1 MSDAHRHVGL
11 HSLRASARLVS
22 RSLQNGMRD
31 DERARHIAGDAQRL
45 VHGDR
50 IDARKSLTQRLAAQQ
65 FHDDEQRAHVL
76 AVSEHT
82 DDVRT
87 VEVSD
92 RR

>member
-1 MSDAHRHVGL
+1 MSVSIRCA
-11 HSLRASARLVS
+11 RARGSCSARS
-22 RSLQNGMRD
+22 KTACATTS
-31 DERARHIAGDAQRL
+31 ARYIAGDTQGL

-50 IDARKSLTQRLAAQQ
+50 IDARKSLTQQLAAQQ